1 MENASNALMM
11 AGGVLIGI
19 LLLSVL
25 VISFNGA
32 ADLAKS
38 YDSSIAETSL
48 QTFNNN
54 FEKYTLGEVD
64 IQSIIT
70 IAHFAKDYNTK
81 NELTKHDAIYIT
93 VECDGKDL
101 DEMTDTEL
109 IEFMQANTF
118 YKDDTGKEDATK
130 YQTFICKT
138 IEYNENSNRVNKITF
153 KKVK

>member
-38 YDSSIAETSL
+38 YDTSIATTSL
-48 QTFNNN
+48 QAFNNN
-54 FEKYTLGEVD
+54 FEKLTQGEVD

-70 IAHFAKDYNTK
+70 LTHFVKDYNTK
-81 NELTKHDAIYIT
+81 NDLTKNDAIYIS
-93 VECDGKDL
+93 VVCDSKKL

-109 IEFMQANTF
+109 IDFMQANTF
-118 YKDDTGKEDATK
+118 YTNSEGKQEGAK
-130 YQTFICKT
+130 KQTFECKS
-138 IEYNENSNRVNKITF
+138 IEYNENTKMVNSITF